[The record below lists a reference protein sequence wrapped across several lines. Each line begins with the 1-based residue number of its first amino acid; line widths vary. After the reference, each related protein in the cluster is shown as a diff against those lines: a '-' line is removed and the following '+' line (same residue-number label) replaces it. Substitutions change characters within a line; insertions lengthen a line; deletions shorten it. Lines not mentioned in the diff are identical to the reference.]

1 MQNVKSFVAVVI
13 ATVILNLPLIAQAEE
28 VAEERRPLS
37 QSIQGISDVLA
48 ENVKSKAS
56 LLQKWT
62 KITMQNVKAF
72 VAVVIA
78 IVILSLPLIA
88 QAKERPGITAS
99 ADVRVEDSA
108 PLSVKIS
115 CSVSAE
121 IADENL
127 KEARRALS
135 QSIQDVSDVLSENV
149 KPKASLSQK
158 WNKDTDDKDGDGF
171 LMAEGNISLKTTDI
185 SALSEAL
192 LKTGADGITF
202 TLLSP
207 EHAFESAEAA
217 AVSLAYKKAKAVAAA
232 PFYEAAESADNAD
245 ADTSVSTKKQ
255 AAGLSLVSCEIYDNL
270 ADFTG
275 EIKVDEDTGSVAA
288 PMVSVRCTFR

>member
-1 MQNVKSFVAVVI
+1 MSPHIKGVQINFSIIRKGEITMQNVKSFVAVVI
-13 ATVILNLPLIAQAEE
+13 ATVILSLPLIAQAEE
-28 VAEERRPLS
+28 VAEEC
-37 QSIQGISDVLA
+37 
-48 ENVKSKAS
+48 
-56 LLQKWT
+56 
-62 KITMQNVKAF
+62 
-72 VAVVIA
+72 
-78 IVILSLPLIA
+78 
-88 QAKERPGITAS
+88 PGITAS
-99 ADVRVEDSA
+99 ADVRVEASA

-135 QSIQDVSDVLSENV
+135 QSIQDVSDVLAENA
-149 KPKASLSQK
+149 KSKASLSQK
-158 WNKDTDDKDGDGF
+158 WNKDSDDKDGDGF
-171 LMAEGNISLKTTDI
+171 LMAEGDIRLKTTDI

-192 LKTGADGITF
+192 IKTGADGITF

-232 PFYEAAESADNAD
+232 PFYEDMENADNAD
-245 ADTSVSTKKQ
+245 ADTFVSTKKQ

-270 ADFTG
+270 ADFMG

-288 PMVSVRCTFR
+288 PTVSVRCTFR